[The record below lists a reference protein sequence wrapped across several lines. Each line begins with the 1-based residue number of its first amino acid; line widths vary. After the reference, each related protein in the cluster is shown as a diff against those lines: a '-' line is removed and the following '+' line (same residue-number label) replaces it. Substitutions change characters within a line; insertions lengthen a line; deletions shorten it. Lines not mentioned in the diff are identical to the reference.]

1 MNTMITD
8 MDMMEVDPF
17 SNMLQYAERT
27 MMINVVFQIV
37 MIILAVV
44 VIAGVIYGLV
54 LLRQFLNVYKANSEQ
69 TFKRDNQ

>member
-1 MNTMITD
+1 MITD

>member
-1 MNTMITD
+1 MVTD

-27 MMINVVFQIV
+27 MMINVIFQIV

-44 VIAGVIYGLV
+44 VIAGVIYGLF

>member
-1 MNTMITD
+1 MITD
-8 MDMMEVDPF
+8 MDPMDTDPF

-27 MMINVVFQIV
+27 MMINFVFQIV

-69 TFKRDNQ
+69 MHKRDNK

>member
-1 MNTMITD
+1 MITD

-69 TFKRDNQ
+69 TLKRDK